1 MNIAFSDTS
10 KQDNDIN
17 DSLYTSHIHIHRHT
31 LKHPLCAPDTTRH
44 SKYVNT
50 YI

>member
-17 DSLYTSHIHIHRHT
+17 DSLYTSHIHTHT
-31 LKHPLCAPDTTRH
+31 DILSNTRYVHPTRH
-44 SKYVNT
+44 DIANM
-50 YI
+50 